1 MARKMSEGKEGWKT
15 GIVLGN
21 GGWFQSFCVS
31 PKPKLTID
39 SSKGFMTYQ
48 HAVVLSTEPPTLPY
62 PLINPLPPILQHPAH
77 PPIISDIPSNT
88 TLPIVVETYTIIY
101 GRTGPDRVSLICRVR
116 GPQRERLV
124 ANADVKTV
132 LGMHERGV
140 EVVGRFGTV
149 RGVGDG
155 LNWVEFEE
163 AEKAKI

>member
-1 MARKMSEGKEGWKT
+1 M
-15 GIVLGN
+15 
-21 GGWFQSFCVS
+21 
-31 PKPKLTID
+31 
-39 SSKGFMTYQ
+39 
-48 HAVVLSTEPPTLPY
+48 
-62 PLINPLPPILQHPAH
+62 
-77 PPIISDIPSNT
+77 
-88 TLPIVVETYTIIY
+88 
-101 GRTGPDRVSLICRVR
+101 
-116 GPQRERLV
+116 V